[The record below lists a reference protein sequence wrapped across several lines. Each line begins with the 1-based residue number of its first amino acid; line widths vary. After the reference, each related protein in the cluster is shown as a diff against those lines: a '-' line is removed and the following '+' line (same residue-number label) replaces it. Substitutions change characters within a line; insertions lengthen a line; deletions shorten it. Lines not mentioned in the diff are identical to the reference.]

1 MLLTEEGE
9 DPGGRHVEFV
19 GSGKKEHV
27 SNTVGIKLLKYHL
40 DDLLPLLLVDHL
52 HQTTPGHHQVE
63 QLVQVE
69 HLFCHDWKPVDRSS
83 WGDSI

>member
-19 GSGKKEHV
+19 GSGKKEHA
-27 SNTVGIKLLKYHL
+27 SATATVGIQLLKYHL

-52 HQTTPGHHQVE
+52 HQPALLHHQVVE
-63 QLVQVE
+63 LIQVK
-69 HLFCHDWKPVDRSS
+69 HLFVKE
-83 WGDSI
+83 

>member
-27 SNTVGIKLLKYHL
+27 SNTVGIKLLKWQSVIRRNAFSYL
-40 DDLLPLLLVDHL
+40 S
-52 HQTTPGHHQVE
+52 E
-63 QLVQVE
+63 I
-69 HLFCHDWKPVDRSS
+69 R
-83 WGDSI
+83 

>member
-27 SNTVGIKLLKYHL
+27 SATATVGIKLLKNHL

-52 HQTTPGHHQVE
+52 HQAALLHHQVVE
-63 QLVQVE
+63 LVEVK
-69 HLFCHDWKPVDRSS
+69 HLFDKQ
-83 WGDSI
+83 

>member
-27 SNTVGIKLLKYHL
+27 SATATVGIKLLINHL
-40 DDLLPLLLVDHL
+40 DDLLPLLLVDH
-52 HQTTPGHHQVE
+52 
-63 QLVQVE
+63 
-69 HLFCHDWKPVDRSS
+69 FD
-83 WGDSI
+83 